1 MSKPRVRYYFYRKGV
16 TNNAALSTKD
26 STGSA
31 NIDISQA
38 TSGNQ
43 PTLKSRNN
51 ASSTLDA
58 GVSSIL
64 CDGSDF
70 MSLASTETIPSTTP
84 YTIVCM
90 WTGADYTNDTYLISS
105 SSNDAHYG
113 IEAGGTGVIAKPNGS
128 KGAAAARVFATNDT
142 TNSTV
147 SYTFGSDVETLVIVN
162 HGDLSLDFY
171 NIDGR
176 KIASVSSSAGMT
188 ASFPIDHILGKSDG
202 TKGFNGEF
210 LELAVYVNVEFSGG
224 HAEAYGNIAKSLRD
238 A

>member
-1 MSKPRVRYYFYRKGV
+1 MSKPRVRYYFYRKTV

-26 STGSA
+26 STGVS

-70 MSLASTETIPSTTP
+70 MSLASTETISATTP

-90 WTGADYTNDTYLISS
+90 WTDADYTNDTYLISS
-105 SSNDAHYG
+105 STNDAHYG
-113 IEAGGTGVIAKPNGS
+113 IRAGGIGVIAKPNGS
-128 KGAAAARVFATNDT
+128 KAAAAARTFVTNDT
-142 TNSTV
+142 ANSTT

-171 NIDGR
+171 NIDGD
-176 KIASVSSSAGMT
+176 KIASVSGSQGMS
-188 ASFPIDHILGKSDG
+188 ASFPIDHVFGKSDG
-202 TKGFNGEF
+202 TKGLNGEF
-210 LELAVYVNVEFSGG
+210 LEVAVYVNVEFSGG
-224 HAEAYGNIAKSLRD
+224 HAQAYGNVAKSLRD